1 MEMEGGGLGFARVD
15 MAARLLLWSMEVNP
29 NGGVGWTRTRV
40 IELEKL
46 LPVGAGSISYGF
58 LGFAHGVDVFF
69 VGMNDGVLF
78 SFDLK
83 SGRVRKVYKGECDED
98 GLLGR
103 VPCVVPY
110 TSFCTPGS
118 QMASDLGLA
127 SPGRRLDNTRNDA
140 LTHMTTVGLL
150 LLRSQGR
157 R

>member
-15 MAARLLLWSMEVNP
+15 MAARLSLWSMEVNP

-40 IELEKL
+40 IELQKL

-110 TSFCTPGS
+110 TSFCTP
-118 QMASDLGLA
+118 ALRLVATEEEPEAIAA
-127 SPGRRLDNTRNDA
+127 SP
-140 LTHMTTVGLL
+140 
-150 LLRSQGR
+150 
-157 R
+157 